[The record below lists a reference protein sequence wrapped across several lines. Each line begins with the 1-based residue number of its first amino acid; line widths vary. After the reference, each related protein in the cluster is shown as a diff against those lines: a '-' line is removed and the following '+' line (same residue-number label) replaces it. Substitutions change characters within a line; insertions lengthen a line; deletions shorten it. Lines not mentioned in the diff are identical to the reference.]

1 VTVSLLCALFVACI
15 WQIAIS
21 GTYGVNDLK
30 EDLKGMYNKAGLKS
44 EKINF
49 LFTDSQIA
57 DEKFL
62 VYMNDLLSS
71 GNIADLFPADEK
83 ESVVNSVRLEVRPA
97 RSAVRCLRGLPMHIW
112 MPSRARSVGLMP
124 IFAPQSPHV

>member
-1 VTVSLLCALFVACI
+1 
-15 WQIAIS
+15 
-21 GTYGVNDLK
+21 
-30 EDLKGMYNKAGLKS
+30 MYNKAGLKS

-97 RSAVRCLRGLPMHIW
+97 RSAVRCVRGLPMYTW
-112 MPSRARSVGLMP
+112 MPSRA
-124 IFAPQSPHV
+124 

>member
-1 VTVSLLCALFVACI
+1 
-15 WQIAIS
+15 
-21 GTYGVNDLK
+21 
-30 EDLKGMYNKAGLKS
+30 MYNKAGLKG

-71 GNIADLFPADEK
+71 GNLADLFPADEK
-83 ESVVNSVRLEVRPA
+83 ESVVNAVRLEVPPPVHVRVCVRCGGA
-97 RSAVRCLRGLPMHIW
+97 CRAVRCG
-112 MPSRARSVGLMP
+112 S
-124 IFAPQSPHV
+124 